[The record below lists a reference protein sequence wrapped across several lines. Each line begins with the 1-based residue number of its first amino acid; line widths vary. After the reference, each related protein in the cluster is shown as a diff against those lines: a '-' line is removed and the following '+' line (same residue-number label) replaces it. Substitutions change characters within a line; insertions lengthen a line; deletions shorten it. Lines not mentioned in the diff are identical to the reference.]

1 MFLRLFAVGVATIV
15 VCLSTVAK
23 PPDVDKPAEKNAPRE
38 VSVTPLVFFAVL
50 EGLYA
55 DGVSNEDVDAI
66 LAMDPTTKR
75 PRFEEHFVPQ
85 CPLCHPAFDAFVVY
99 RSRPDFSQQWK
110 DGHWKNSFGKGLDPK
125 LSKELHSD
133 NKAECLGAI
142 QKVVDTW
149 VRRRL
154 DSMRLSPE
162 EQAAWGKALED
173 GRTQGMDRLKQL
185 QAGGGANG
193 YADWKGCAICDGA
206 AGACKKL
213 R

>member
-1 MFLRLFAVGVATIV
+1 MVPRLFIVGVATV
-15 VCLSTVAK
+15 VISLSTVAK

-38 VSVTPLVFFAVL
+38 VSVTPLVFFSVL

-66 LAMDPTTKR
+66 LAIDAKTKE
-75 PRFEEHFVPQ
+75 PRFEEHFVAQ
-85 CPLCHPAFDAFVVY
+85 CPLCHPAFDAFVLY
-99 RSRPDFSQQWK
+99 RSRQDFSQQWK
-110 DGHWKNSFGKGLDPK
+110 DGHWRNSFGKGLDAK
-125 LSKELHSD
+125 LSKKLQSD
-133 NKAECLGAI
+133 NKAERLETI
-142 QKVVDTW
+142 QKLVDSW

-154 DSMRLSPE
+154 DCMRLTPE
-162 EQAAWGKALED
+162 EQVAWAKALED
-173 GRTQGMDRLKQL
+173 GREQGMNRLKQL